1 MKKSDHQVIR
11 QLFDNYIKMYSSRD
25 DVLTTYFSEN
35 FSGFTGGGDSLVKDK
50 DTWVA
55 ITRQDLAKVKDPIHI
70 EIKDIAIQSLA
81 DTVAVA
87 TGFLNINLRIE
98 DSILSNETARLVLI
112 FRLESSK
119 WKIAHSSISIPYH
132 LVCEGEIYPMKE
144 LVEHKQFLEKQVAD
158 RTFELAKAKHYL
170 EQMNK
175 KLTREIAKQKIAEQ
189 QIQQLVDQLKNERDI
204 AELNATTDSLTG
216 LANRRNF
223 DTQLN
228 TEFRRLKRSG
238 GPLSIIMMDID
249 HFKQFNDFYGH
260 LAGDNCLQAVGAA
273 LKTVKRRA
281 SDIVARYGGE
291 EFILL
296 LPETDKNGAI
306 NIAQRVKKVVEELAI
321 PHIASETASHL
332 TISLGV
338 VTISS
343 VRELTSSEEVV
354 AMADTALYSAKRGGR
369 NRYVFFNK
377 NLKDLQ
383 RGLDYRA
390 LACS

>member
-343 VRELTSSEEVV
+343 VRELSSSEEVV